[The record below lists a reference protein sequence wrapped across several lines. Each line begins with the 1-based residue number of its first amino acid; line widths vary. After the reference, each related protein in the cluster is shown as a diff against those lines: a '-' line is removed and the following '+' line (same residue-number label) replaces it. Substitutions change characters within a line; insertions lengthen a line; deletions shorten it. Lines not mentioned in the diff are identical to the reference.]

1 MFGCQVMNQSV
12 EKGSMP
18 RAGDSPWTSLYKRS
32 RRSYDRSVSDSS
44 TCRRAPSLINAIAL
58 IKLGAR
64 LQVLE
69 SETDLSYERL
79 LRLYKEV
86 QGESPARGMLPFST
100 DWFMTWQPNIHSSLF
115 LNMYEYLDK
124 TSELE
129 EIDGIIKAY
138 ELYLEQ
144 IRAQGLEPLLSVT
157 RAWRLVKFVDAGM
170 VTLTPCCKCGGKFVT
185 HTFELTKNYV
195 CGLCEPPARAGKG
208 KAQVQ
213 VSAQE
218 SLH

>member
-1 MFGCQVMNQSV
+1 MRIKSI
-12 EKGSMP
+12 
-18 RAGDSPWTSLYKRS
+18 
-32 RRSYDRSVSDSS
+32 VSEG
-44 TCRRAPSLINAIAL
+44 RQIQRAIAL

-115 LNMYEYLDK
+115 LNIYEYLNK
-124 TSELE
+124 TSDVE
-129 EIDGIIKAY
+129 EIDAIIKAY

-144 IRAQGLEPLLSVT
+144 VRAQQIEPLMSIT

-170 VTLTPCCKCGGKFVT
+170 LRLTGCKKCNGKFVT
-185 HTFELTKNYV
+185 HTYELSKDYV

-208 KAQVQ
+208 KGAVTRKE
-213 VSAQE
+213 VA
-218 SLH
+218 LVD

>member
-1 MFGCQVMNQSV
+1 MRIKSI
-12 EKGSMP
+12 
-18 RAGDSPWTSLYKRS
+18 
-32 RRSYDRSVSDSS
+32 VSESQQIQ
-44 TCRRAPSLINAIAL
+44 RAIAL

-115 LNMYEYLDK
+115 LNIYEYLNK
-124 TSELE
+124 STELE
-129 EIDGIIKAY
+129 EIDTIIKAY
-138 ELYLEQ
+138 QLYLEQ
-144 IRAQGLEPLLSVT
+144 VGAQQIEPMLSVT

-170 VTLTPCCKCGGKFVT
+170 VRLTPCCKCGGKFVT
-185 HTFELTKNYV
+185 HTYDLNDHYV

-208 KAQVQ
+208 KGA
-213 VSAQE
+213 ARRLE
-218 SLH
+218 ELAA

>member
-1 MFGCQVMNQSV
+1 MRIKSIVS
-12 EKGSMP
+12 E
-18 RAGDSPWTSLYKRS
+18 S
-32 RRSYDRSVSDSS
+32 RQIQR
-44 TCRRAPSLINAIAL
+44 AIAL

-115 LNMYEYLDK
+115 LNMYEYLNK
-124 TSELE
+124 TTELE
-129 EIDGIIKAY
+129 EIDAIIKAY
-138 ELYLEQ
+138 ELYIEQ
-144 IRAQGLEPLLSVT
+144 TRAQSLEPLLSVT

-170 VTLTPCCKCGGKFVT
+170 VTLTPCGKCSGKFVT
-185 HTFELTKNYV
+185 HTYELTKNYV

-208 KAQVQ
+208 RGNPRSEEEVLTA
-213 VSAQE
+213 
-218 SLH
+218 

>member
-1 MFGCQVMNQSV
+1 MRIKSI
-12 EKGSMP
+12 
-18 RAGDSPWTSLYKRS
+18 
-32 RRSYDRSVSDSS
+32 VSESKQIQ
-44 TCRRAPSLINAIAL
+44 RAIAL

-115 LNMYEYLDK
+115 LNIYEYLDK
-124 TSELE
+124 SSELE
-129 EIDGIIKAY
+129 EIDAIIKAY

-170 VTLTPCCKCGGKFVT
+170 VTLTSCCKCGGKFVT
-185 HTFELTKNYV
+185 HTFELTKDYV

-208 KAQVQ
+208 KAQITT
-213 VSAQE
+213 APAADE
-218 SLH
+218 TLH